1 MRPYLKSINIMNP
14 PTCKL
19 CKSPHWTYEAH
30 KPTAALEEVRQVGAG
45 VLGYEKR
52 IVTFPDPN
60 PPESVTTT
68 TEGPLVFVPLNQ
80 TLNGRNKRT
89 RGRPRKWASEAE
101 RKRAYRQR
109 RSD

>member
-1 MRPYLKSINIMNP
+1 MKP

-19 CKSPHWTYEAH
+19 CETRHW
-30 KPTAALEEVRQVGAG
+30 LDEEHDLSVLGKVRELGAD

-60 PPESVTTT
+60 PPESVTVVAGTT
-68 TEGPLVFVPLNQ
+68 DEMVYVPSNKRTEP
-80 TLNGRNKRT
+80 LNGRNKRT

-101 RKRAYRQR
+101 RKRAYRER
-109 RSD
+109 LAG